1 MSELV
6 HTGVDRM
13 LTIAQLIQKEAV
25 DIKGSETDK
34 FCLEITANWD
44 KILGGEGE

>member
-13 LTIAQLIQKEAV
+13 LTIAQLIQKEDV
-25 DIKGSETDK
+25 EIKGNDRDV

-44 KILGGEGE
+44 KILGGESE